1 VIGRGRR
8 VEAAEQEGEMA
19 DPPAGEQPTGSAP
32 VAVRVQIL
40 STEHWSLL
48 ATRNLAWS
56 ESFSRASWFVTVVSA
71 TVVALALV
79 ADSTDFGVGFRF
91 FALLLIP
98 LLVVIGVA
106 TVVRLVQ
113 LNSEDVELVI
123 GMNRLR
129 RGYLDLAP
137 ELERYF
143 VTGHGEDVAGIMRT
157 YGASRTRIPATQYL
171 SSIPLLVSVIVA
183 VLIGALAGLIGDSFG
198 AGIEVAVVIGVA
210 ATVAALATLA
220 LAVVRHVN
228 RTWDRRRATSRSD
241 NAG

>member
-1 VIGRGRR
+1 
-8 VEAAEQEGEMA
+8 MA
-19 DPPAGEQPTGSAP
+19 DPSDDERPTGPVP
-32 VAVRVQIL
+32 VAVRAQIL

-79 ADSTDFGVGFRF
+79 ADSTDFGLGFRF
-91 FALLLIP
+91 FALVLIP
-98 LLVVIGVA
+98 LLIAIGVA

-129 RGYLDLAP
+129 RGYLDIAP

-143 VTGHGEDVAGIMRT
+143 ITGHREDMAGIMQT
-157 YGASRTRIPATQYL
+157 YGVRRTRIPADQYL
-171 SSIPLLVSVIVA
+171 SSIALLVSAIVA
-183 VLIGALAGLIGDSFG
+183 VLVGALAGLIGNSLG
-198 AGIEVAVVIGVA
+198 AGTAVAAVIGIVA
-210 ATVAALATLA
+210 AAAALATLV
-220 LAVVRHVN
+220 LLVVRHVN
-228 RTWDRRRATSRSD
+228 RTWAHRRGD
-241 NAG
+241 EP

>member
-1 VIGRGRR
+1 MPDDSID
-8 VEAAEQEGEMA
+8 EQA
-19 DPPAGEQPTGSAP
+19 TGSAP
-32 VAVRVQIL
+32 VAVRAQIL

-79 ADSTDFGVGFRF
+79 ADSTDFGLGFRF
-91 FALLLIP
+91 FALLLTP

-106 TVVRLVQ
+106 TVIRLVQ

-137 ELERYF
+137 ELEGYF
-143 VTGHGEDVAGIMRT
+143 VTGHREDVAGIMQT
-157 YGASRTRIPATQYL
+157 YGARRTRIPATQYL
-171 SSIPLLVSVIVA
+171 SSIALLVSVIVA
-183 VLIGALAGLIGDSFG
+183 VLIGALAGLIIDSFDV
-198 AGIEVAVVIGVA
+198 GIGVTVVIGIA
-210 ATVAALATLA
+210 AALVALATLV
-220 LAVVRHVN
+220 LLVVRHVN
-228 RTWDRRRATSRSD
+228 RTWDRAPTPGGLATMPDDEPEMSR
-241 NAG
+241 

>member
-1 VIGRGRR
+1 MPDLSPDERP
-8 VEAAEQEGEMA
+8 GE
-19 DPPAGEQPTGSAP
+19 PAPI
-32 VAVRVQIL
+32 AVRAQIL

-48 ATRNLAWS
+48 ATRSLAWS

-79 ADSTDFGVGFRF
+79 ANSTHFGLVFRV
-91 FALLLIP
+91 FALLLVP

-113 LNSEDVELVI
+113 LNGEDVELVI

-143 VTGHGEDVAGIMRT
+143 ITSHREDIAGIMRT
-157 YGASRTRIPATQYL
+157 YGGRRTGIPASQYL

-183 VLIGALAGLIGDSFG
+183 VLVGALGALIGDSFDV
-198 AGIEVAVVIGVA
+198 GIQAAVLIGIVA
-210 ATVAALATLA
+210 AVATLA
-220 LAVVRHVN
+220 VLVLLIVRHVN
-228 RTWDRRRATSRSD
+228 RTWDRQRRDDS
-241 NAG
+241 